1 MPLYESILAAM
12 RAKIT
17 SGEWPR
23 DSMIPREIDLCQQY
37 GVSRSTIRMAMAR
50 LVDEKLLTRVKGVG
64 TFVNGGTHLQSTTLF
79 ITSFT
84 RELRAR
90 GMRPRTELLSFY
102 SVGPDAK
109 INRKLQLPA
118 DARLVRITRL
128 RYAKDCFEKGPIVLT
143 TSYFSGD
150 LMPYFQE
157 FDLETTPFETILHQ
171 AGRERTSFDKH
182 LTAQILCDRDC
193 HLLGV
198 PSGALAICIT
208 SVASAQDG
216 TPLEYTESL
225 YPQDKNEFELVM
237 KL

>member
-1 MPLYESILAAM
+1 MPLYESVLASM
-12 RAKIT
+12 RAKIA
-17 SGEWPR
+17 SGEWPS
-23 DSMIPREIDLCQQY
+23 DSMIPREIDLCAQY

-50 LVDEKLLTRVKGVG
+50 LVDEKILTRVKGVG
-64 TFVNGGTHLQSTTLF
+64 TFVNGSMRLQSTTLF
-79 ITSFT
+79 ITSFA

-102 SVGPDAK
+102 SVAPDAK

-118 DARLVRITRL
+118 DQRLMRITRL
-128 RYAKDCFEKGPIVLT
+128 RSAKDCFEKGPIVLT
-143 TSYFSGD
+143 TSYFSET
-150 LMPYFQE
+150 LMPVFQE
-157 FDLETTPFETILHQ
+157 YDLENTPFDTVLRHS
-171 AGRERTSFDKH
+171 GYERTFFDKH
-182 LTAQILCDRDC
+182 LTARILCDRDC

-198 PSGALAICIT
+198 PQGALAICIT

-225 YPQDKNEFELVM
+225 YPQDKNEFELQM